1 MSDLVPSA
9 SYDDLLDQ
17 LAEAERTRMAARSQV
32 HKWYAEQLAAAE
44 QAVARAGQQVAEAE
58 HALVAARGAVEY
70 TDNESTRLWQALA
83 IRMKVPV
90 TALGPPPFAEESEP
104 VTDHP
109 GRLLERARDMLDLAV
124 PARPRHSR
132 RRQLAVAL
140 IVLAVLAAAAALPL
154 VLLNR

>member
-17 LAEAERTRMAARSQV
+17 LAQAEGTRMAARNQV
-32 HKWYAEQLAAAE
+32 HRWYAEQIAGAE

-58 HALVAARGAVEY
+58 HALIAARGAVEY
-70 TDNESTRLWQALA
+70 TDSESTRLWQALA
-83 IRMKVPV
+83 ARMRVPV
-90 TALGPPPFAEESEP
+90 KALGPPPFAEQAD
-104 VTDHP
+104 VTEHP
-109 GRLLERARDMLDLAV
+109 GRLLERARDLLDQAV

-132 RRQLAVAL
+132 RRQLALAL
-140 IVLAVLAAAAALPL
+140 VVLAVLAAAAALPL